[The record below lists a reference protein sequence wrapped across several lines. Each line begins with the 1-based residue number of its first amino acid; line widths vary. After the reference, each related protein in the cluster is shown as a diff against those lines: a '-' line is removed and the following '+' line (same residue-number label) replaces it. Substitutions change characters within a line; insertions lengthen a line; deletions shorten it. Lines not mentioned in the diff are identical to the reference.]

1 MTLPK
6 LTNRQPLARFTS
18 DVRGIAAVEF
28 ALIVPVLLLMMLGS
42 IEIGRA
48 VVMARKFNYIT
59 AMASDLIARE
69 TTMSDAALTGVATA
83 VQTAWAPNT
92 LATLRIE
99 VVAARSAGAAS
110 TSPAP
115 GSTYVDWSFGLI
127 GTGPRAQCSAYS
139 TPANMLA
146 VGSSTIF
153 VNATFTYTSLFGAAV
168 PGMSASMP
176 WTASSAHAPRN
187 LCVQRPPRTNCLSQC
202 ET

>member
-1 MTLPK
+1 MFLSRLIKRYPIG
-6 LTNRQPLARFTS
+6 RFS
-18 DVRGIAAVEF
+18 ADNRGIAAVEF
-28 ALIVPVLLLMMLGS
+28 GLIVPVLLIMMLGS

-48 VVMARKFNYIT
+48 VVTARKFNYVT

-92 LATLRIE
+92 LATLRME
-99 VVAARSAGAAS
+99 VVAARSAGASS

-127 GTGPRAQCSAYS
+127 GTGARAQCSAYA

-146 VGSSTIF
+146 IGSSTIF
-153 VNATFTYTSLFGAAV
+153 VNASFTYTSLFGAAV

-202 ET
+202 ES

>member
-1 MTLPK
+1 MFLSR
-6 LTNRQPLARFTS
+6 LTKRHSIPGFIS
-18 DVRGIAAVEF
+18 DNRGIAAVEF
-28 ALIVPVLLLMMLGS
+28 ALIVPVLLVMMLGS
-42 IEIGRA
+42 IEVGRA

-83 VQTAWAPNT
+83 VQTAWAPNS
-92 LATLRIE
+92 LATLRME

-110 TSPAP
+110 TNPAA

-127 GTGPRAQCSAYS
+127 GTGPRAQCSPYA

-146 VGSSTIF
+146 VGASSIF
-153 VNATFTYTSLFGAAV
+153 VNATFTYTTLFGAAV
-168 PGMSASMP
+168 PGFSATMP

-187 LCVQRPPRTNCLSQC
+187 LCVQRPPRTNCLSLC
-202 ET
+202 ES